1 MKPAISTTPVSSID
15 MVPTVLHAL
24 NMKPTAD
31 MRGLNLLDQKA
42 IENRKFIYGEIFLHN
57 AVDTFEPGKNL
68 TYRWGIEAG
77 WKLILPHKEN
87 VTTRAA
93 KGAKGDG
100 AIELYH
106 LAKDP
111 HETKNLAKQNPAKV
125 AHLRKLINAEWNGK

>member
-1 MKPAISTTPVSSID
+1 M
-15 MVPTVLHAL
+15 
-24 NMKPTAD
+24 
-31 MRGLNLLDQKA
+31 
-42 IENRKFIYGEIFLHN
+42 
-57 AVDTFEPGKNL
+57 
-68 TYRWGIEAG
+68 
-77 WKLILPHKEN
+77 
-87 VTTRAA
+87 TTRAA